1 MTDEPEISPALQ
13 RLLEIMTAHDVP
25 VAQSLAAARAIIE
38 YEAPPWVFDLSYRF
52 LLGVAED
59 PKSDVGL
66 QLKAL
71 ELLRKV
77 EAKRVSPG
85 TTRGADPM
93 EGLGRRLEEAR
104 LRAEAKRK
112 VMN

>member
-1 MTDEPEISPALQ
+1 MSDPEISPALQ
-13 RLLEIMTAHDVP
+13 LLLEIMTSPEVP

-71 ELLRKV
+71 ELIRKV
-77 EAKRVSPG
+77 EARRVSPG
-85 TTRGADPM
+85 TTKGADPM
-93 EGLGRRLEEAR
+93 EGIGLRLEAAR
-104 LRAEAKRK
+104 LRVEAKRK
-112 VMN
+112 AV

>member
-1 MTDEPEISPALQ
+1 MTEPELSASLR
-13 RLLEIMTAHDVP
+13 RLLDIMTSPEVP
-25 VAQSLAAARAIIE
+25 VPQSVAAARAIVE
-38 YEAPPWVFDLSYRF
+38 YEAPPEVFELCCRF
-52 LLGVAED
+52 LIGVAED

-66 QLKAL
+66 QLKSL

-85 TTRGADPM
+85 TIRGADPM
-93 EGLGRRLEEAR
+93 EGVGRRLEEAR